1 MSITEI
7 RGYLDFMIDFSQHS
21 PKKFDKVKENERYL
35 ALFGLWD
42 TTHHH
47 YCLLRKL
54 AFKRPEILH
63 FVKSSAT
70 QGTRSI
76 RIHCEARILQQQA
89 SHSQTVE

>member
-1 MSITEI
+1 MEI
-7 RGYLDFMIDFSQHS
+7 SGYLDFMIGFSQHS
-21 PKKFDKVKENERYL
+21 PKKFDKIKENERYL

-42 TTHHH
+42 TTHRH
-47 YCLLRKL
+47 YCLVRKL

-76 RIHCEARILQQQA
+76 RIHFEARK
-89 SHSQTVE
+89 